1 MKIQLRH
8 IALPVVFAGV
18 LMAWGGPGYKNAE
31 QLSVTE
37 KSIPVSTPDSTLK
50 EGDLIFQSSSSGQG
64 LAIQMATGSK
74 YNHVGMLYKKNG
86 KLMVLEAMQP
96 IKITALESFISRGDN
111 KHYVVKRLKE
121 NVLNDSIL
129 TLMHKEADKHVG
141 KNYDLYFG
149 WDDSLI
155 YCSELVWKIYDRTL
169 GIQVGTLQ
177 KLKDFDLSNPIVQ
190 YKLAERFGD
199 DIPYEENVISPA
211 RIFESDKLATVL
223 EK

>member
-18 LMAWGGPGYKNAE
+18 LIAWGGLGYKNAE
-31 QLSVTE
+31 HLSATE
-37 KSIPVSTPDSTLK
+37 KSVPVSKSDSTLK

-96 IKITALESFISRGDN
+96 IKITPLESFIARGDN
-111 KHYVVKRLKE
+111 KHFVVKRLKE
-121 NVLNDSIL
+121 QLLNDSIL
-129 TLMHKEADKHVG
+129 NLMHKEADKHVG

-211 RIFESDKLATVL
+211 RMFESDKLATVL